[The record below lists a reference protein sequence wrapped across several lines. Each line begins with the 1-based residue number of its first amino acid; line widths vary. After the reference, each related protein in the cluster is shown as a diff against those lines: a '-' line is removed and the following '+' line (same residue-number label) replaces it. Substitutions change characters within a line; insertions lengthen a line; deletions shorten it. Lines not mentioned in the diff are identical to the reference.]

1 MKRDT
6 THDAGN
12 AQSICEGVAVVRADD
27 AVVRAD
33 DAEDAGERK
42 RARQEGDT
50 DHGCPSSG
58 VKSGFSTMIEP

>member
-12 AQSICEGVAVVRADD
+12 AQSICEGVAVVRAN
-27 AVVRAD
+27 
-33 DAEDAGERK
+33 DAENAGERK

-50 DHGCPSSG
+50 DHGCPSG
-58 VKSGFSTMIEP
+58 GIKSGFSTTIEP